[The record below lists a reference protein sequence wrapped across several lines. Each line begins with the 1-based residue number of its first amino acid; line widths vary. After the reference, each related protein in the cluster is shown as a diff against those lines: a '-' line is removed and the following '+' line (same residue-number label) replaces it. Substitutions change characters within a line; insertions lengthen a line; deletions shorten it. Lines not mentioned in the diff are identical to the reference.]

1 MIFQELILE
10 NFGPYKGRQVF
21 NLRPGNEQ
29 QTIAPALRS
38 NIVLFGGMN
47 GGGKTTL
54 MDAIR
59 LALYGHRAPCSTRGN
74 LNYPEFLRQC
84 INRQSQDAGVELV
97 FQQTLNNEAQ
107 PTEFRIYRTWTEQIS
122 HRDSLSIST
131 NGEIA
136 PDLAQKW
143 DERIEDLLPLGISR
157 LFLFDGEQVGELA
170 DQDTLPQTVT
180 SAIRSL
186 LGLELPDRLSA
197 DLDVLTSRKRK
208 SLATAQEQAQLV
220 EIEQRLESQEQERRT
235 LVNKRAA
242 FQQKLEQAEEKLRQ
256 AEERFLSEGGK
267 IAAEQTQQESQL
279 QQAKDKADTH
289 RTALREIAAGVLPLA
304 LIQPLLEQAEA
315 QAQQEVRQQQ
325 LEVAKALLKERSQN
339 LLQFVKSLNLET
351 SQVKRIQAFLK
362 KQDKEIAQNTGE
374 TWLGADVDIL
384 HQLTNTLQYALPHQ
398 IQAAEEQLEQLQT
411 CQEEIETIEC
421 YLATAASPEIY
432 DKLVQQV
439 RQTQAEVVQLKA
451 DREHSQRLLE
461 QAEQVIARTKQEL
474 MDYGKLAID
483 RKNDEHTLVAI
494 DKVQETLKVFKQKLK
509 LRKLNQ
515 LETLVTECFLY
526 LLHKSNLVHRVQI
539 DTETFSLSL
548 FDTAG
553 QPVPKHR
560 LSAGEKQLLAISLL
574 WGLARASG
582 RQLPV
587 AIDTPLGRLDSSH
600 RNNLVDRYFPQAS
613 HQVLLLSTDT
623 EIGKAEV
630 KRLRENGAIAR
641 EYLLKYDRAK
651 HQTQVKPGYFW

>member
-1 MIFQELILE
+1 MIFQELVLE

-21 NLRPGNEQ
+21 NLRPGEEQ
-29 QTIAPALRS
+29 QTIIL
-38 NIVLFGGMN
+38 LGGMN

-74 LNYPEFLRQC
+74 LSYAEFLRQC
-84 INRQSQDAGVELV
+84 INRQAQDATIELS
-97 FQQTLNNEAQ
+97 FQQTLNNEPQ
-107 PTEFRIYRTWTEQIS
+107 PTEFRICRTWTEQING
-122 HRDSLSIST
+122 RDTLNILT

-170 DQDTLPQTVT
+170 DQDTPPQSVI
-180 SAIRSL
+180 SAMRSL

-208 SLATAQEQAQLV
+208 ALATAQEQAQLIDL
-220 EIEQRLESQEQERRT
+220 ENRLKSQEKERIN
-235 LVNKRAA
+235 LFNKKSAI
-242 FQQKLEQAEEKLRQ
+242 QPKLDRAEEKLRQ

-267 IAAEQTQQESQL
+267 IAAEQTQQERQL
-279 QQAKDKADTH
+279 QEARDNADAH
-289 RTALREIAAGVLPLA
+289 RAALREIASGVLPLA
-304 LIQPLLEQAEA
+304 LIQPLLQQAEA
-315 QAQQEVRQQQ
+315 QAQQDVRQQQ
-325 LEVAKALLKERSQN
+325 RSVAKELLEERSQK
-339 LLQFVKSLNLET
+339 LLQFVKSLDLET
-351 SQVKRIQAFLK
+351 KKVKQIQSFLA
-362 KQDKEIAQNTGE
+362 KQDKAIAQE
-374 TWLGADVDIL
+374 TVENWLGVDVDTL

-398 IQAAEEQLEQLQT
+398 LQVAAEQLKQLQA
-411 CQEEIETIEC
+411 CQEEIETIER
-421 YLATAASPEIY
+421 YLATAAPPEIY
-432 DKLVQQV
+432 AKLVQQV
-439 RQTQAEVVQLKA
+439 RQAQTEVVTLKA

-461 QAEQVIARTKQEL
+461 QAQQTIDRTKQEL

-483 RKNDEHTLVAI
+483 LKNDEHMLGAI
-494 DKVQETLKVFKQKLK
+494 AKVQDTLKVFQQKLK

-548 FDTAG
+548 FDYEG

-600 RNNLVDRYFPQAS
+600 RANLVDRYFPHAS

-623 EIGKAEV
+623 EISKAEV

-641 EYLLKYDRAK
+641 EYLLKHDSALQ
-651 HQTQVKPGYFW
+651 QTEVKLGYFC

>member
-21 NLRPGNEQ
+21 NLRPGKEQ
-29 QTIAPALRS
+29 QTI
-38 NIVLFGGMN
+38 ILFGGMN

-59 LALYGHRAPCSTRGN
+59 LALYGHRAPCSTRGT
-74 LNYPEFLRQC
+74 LSYPEFLKQC
-84 INRQSQDAGVELV
+84 INRQAQDASIELV

-107 PTEFRIYRTWTEQIS
+107 PTEFRIYRTWMELIS
-122 HRDSLSIST
+122 NRDTLRIAV
-131 NGEIA
+131 NGELA
-136 PDLAQKW
+136 TDLAQKW

-170 DQDTLPQTVT
+170 DQDTLPQSVM
-180 SAIRSL
+180 SAMRSL

-208 SLATAQEQAQLV
+208 ALASAVEQAQLM
-220 EIEQRLESQEQERRT
+220 EIEQRLESQEQERRSI
-235 LVNKRAA
+235 KKKIAA
-242 FQQKLEQAEEKLRQ
+242 IQPKLDKAEEKLRQ
-256 AEERFLSEGGK
+256 AEERFLTEGGK
-267 IAAEQTQQESQL
+267 IAAEQAQQERQL
-279 QQAKDKADTH
+279 QQANSKAEAH
-289 RTALREIAAGVLPLA
+289 RAALREIAAGVLPLA
-304 LIQPLLEQAEA
+304 LIQPLLEEAEI
-315 QAQQEVRQQQ
+315 QAQQEIRQQQ
-325 LEVAKALLKERSQN
+325 LEIAKELLKERSQE
-339 LLQFVKSLNLET
+339 LLQFVKSLDLET
-351 SQVKRIQAFLK
+351 KQLKQIRSFLA
-362 KQDKEIAQNTGE
+362 KQEKEVLQDIGE
-374 TWLGADVDIL
+374 TWLGADVDTL

-398 IQAAEEQLEQLQT
+398 RQVAAEQLKQLQT
-411 CQEEIETIEC
+411 CQEEIETIER

-439 RQTQAEVVQLKA
+439 RQAQAEVVNLRS

-461 QAEQVIARTKQEL
+461 QAEQTLARTKQEL

-494 DKVQETLKVFKQKLK
+494 AKVQDTLKVFKQKLK

-548 FDTAG
+548 FDYEG

-651 HQTQVKPGYFW
+651 HQTQVKSGYFW

>member
-10 NFGPYKGRQVF
+10 NFGPYRGRQVLD
-21 NLRPGNEQ
+21 LRPRDEQ
-29 QTIAPALRS
+29 RTI
-38 NIVLFGGMN
+38 ILFGGMN

-59 LALYGHRAPCSTRGN
+59 LALYGHRASCASRGS
-74 LNYPEFLRQC
+74 LSYPEFLKQC
-84 INRQSQDAGVELV
+84 INRQAKSSTVEMA
-97 FQQTLNNEAQ
+97 FKQTLNNEAQ
-107 PTEFRIYRTWTEQIS
+107 PTEFRIHRTWTDEVSNRDTLQIF
-122 HRDSLSIST
+122 T

-170 DQDTLPQTVT
+170 DQDTLPQSVM

-208 SLATAQEQAQLV
+208 SLATAQEQAQIE
-220 EIEQRLESQEQERRT
+220 EIEERLKLQIDERT
-235 LVNKRAA
+235 FIKKEIASI
-242 FQQKLEQAEEKLRQ
+242 QPKLDKALNQLEQ

-267 IAAEQTQQESQL
+267 IAAEQTQQEVKL
-279 QQAKDKADTH
+279 QDAKESADAH
-289 RTALREIAAGVLPLA
+289 RDALRELAAGALPLA
-304 LIQPLLEQAEA
+304 LIQPLLQ
-315 QAQQEVRQQQ
+315 QAQTQAQYEVRQQQ
-325 LEVAKALLKERSQN
+325 LEAAREIIQQQNKDLLA
-339 LLQFVKSLNLET
+339 FVKSLDLDADRA
-351 SQVKRIQAFLK
+351 KKIKAFLA
-362 KQDKEIAQNTGE
+362 KQNKQISSNPDKS
-374 TWLGADVDIL
+374 WLGADLDAL
-384 HQLTNTLQYALPHQ
+384 HQLTNTLEYALPHQ
-398 IQAAEEQLEQLQT
+398 LKLAQDQLTQLQT
-411 CQEEIETIEC
+411 NQDEIETIER
-421 YLATAASPEIY
+421 YLSTAASPEIY
-432 DKLVQQV
+432 KALVAQV
-439 RQTQAEVVQLKA
+439 RQTQSEVVQLKA
-451 DREHSQRLLE
+451 DIQQHQRLLD
-461 QAEQVIARTKQEL
+461 QADQTINRTKQEL

-483 RKNDEHTLVAI
+483 RKHDEHTLNAI
-494 DKVQETLKVFKQKLK
+494 SKVQGTLKVFKQKLK

-526 LLHKSNLVHRVQI
+526 LLHKTNLVHRVQI
-539 DTETFSLSL
+539 DTDTFSLSL
-548 FDTAG
+548 FDADG

-582 RQLPV
+582 RQLPI

-623 EIGKAEV
+623 EIGKIEV
-630 KRLRENGAIAR
+630 KRLRECGAIAR
-641 EYLLKYDRAK
+641 EYLLNYSGVT
-651 HQTQVKPGYFW
+651 HQTQVKSGYFW

>member
-1 MIFQELILE
+1 MLFLELVLE

-21 NLRPGNEQ
+21 NLQLGQEQ
-29 QTIAPALRS
+29 QTI
-38 NIVLFGGMN
+38 ILFGGMN

-59 LALYGHRAPCSTRGN
+59 LALYGHRAPCSTRGS
-74 LNYPEFLRQC
+74 LSYPEFLKQC
-84 INRQSQDAGVELV
+84 INRQAQDSTIELS
-97 FQQTLNNEAQ
+97 FQQALNNEAQ

-122 HRDSLSIST
+122 GRDTLRVT
-131 NGEIA
+131 VNGEDA

-170 DQDTLPQTVT
+170 DQDTLPQSVT

-186 LGLELPDRLSA
+186 LGLELLDRLSA
-197 DLDVLTSRKRK
+197 DLDVLTTRKRK
-208 SLATAQEQAQLV
+208 ALATAQEQAQLLDL
-220 EIEQRLESQEQERRT
+220 EQRLESQEQERRFI
-235 LVNKRAA
+235 KKEIAA
-242 FQQKLEQAEEKLRQ
+242 IQPKLDKAEEKLRQ
-256 AEERFLSEGGK
+256 AEERFLAEGGK
-267 IAAEQTQQESQL
+267 IAAEQTQRSQQY
-279 QQAKDKADTH
+279 QQARNKADNH
-289 RTALREIAAGVLPLA
+289 RAALCEIAAGVLPLA
-304 LIQPLLEQAEA
+304 LVQPLLEEA
-315 QAQQEVRQQQ
+315 QVQAQQEVRQQQ
-325 LEVAKALLKERSQN
+325 LESAGELLKERNQD
-339 LLQFVKSLNLET
+339 LLQFIKSLDLET
-351 SQVKRIQAFLK
+351 QQLEQIRSFLA
-362 KQDKEIAQNTGE
+362 KQEKDVLQDIGE
-374 TWLGADVDIL
+374 TWLGADVDTL
-384 HQLTNTLQYALPHQ
+384 HQLTNILQYTLPHQ
-398 IQAAEEQLEQLQT
+398 RQTAAEHLKQLQT
-411 CQEEIETIEC
+411 YQEEIEIIER
-421 YLATAASPEIY
+421 YLATAASPERY

-439 RQTQAEVVQLKA
+439 RQAQAEVVSLKA

-461 QAEQVIARTKQEL
+461 QAEQTLAHTRQEL
-474 MDYGKLAID
+474 MDYGERVID
-483 RKNDEHTLVAI
+483 RKNDEHTLTAI
-494 DKVQETLKVFKQKLK
+494 AKVQDTLKVFQHKLK

-548 FDTAG
+548 FDDAG

-600 RNNLVDRYFPQAS
+600 RAHLVERYFPQAS

-623 EIGKAEV
+623 EITETEV
-630 KRLRENGAIAR
+630 QWLRENGAIAR
-641 EYLLKYDRAK
+641 EYLLQHDSASQ
-651 HQTQVKPGYFW
+651 QTKVKSGYFC

>member
-1 MIFQELILE
+1 MIFQELVLE

-21 NLRPGNEQ
+21 NLHPGKEQ
-29 QTIAPALRS
+29 QTIIL
-38 NIVLFGGMN
+38 LGGMN

-59 LALYGHRAPCSTRGN
+59 LALYGHRAPCSTRGS
-74 LNYPEFLRQC
+74 LSYPEFLKQC
-84 INRQSQDAGVELV
+84 INRQAQDSTIELS

-122 HRDSLSIST
+122 GRDILRVT
-131 NGEIA
+131 VNGEIA

-170 DQDTLPQTVT
+170 DQDTLPQSVT
-180 SAIRSL
+180 IAIRSL

-197 DLDVLTSRKRK
+197 DLDVLTTRKRK
-208 SLATAQEQAQLV
+208 ALATAQEQAQLLDL
-220 EIEQRLESQEQERRT
+220 EQRLEVQEQER
-235 LVNKRAA
+235 LALKKKVAA
-242 FQQKLEQAEEKLRQ
+242 IQPKLDKAEEKLRQ
-256 AEERFLSEGGK
+256 AEERFLAEGGK
-267 IAAEQTQQESQL
+267 IAAEQSQQSQQL
-279 QQAKDKADTH
+279 QQARDRADHH
-289 RTALREIAAGVLPLA
+289 RAALREVAAGVLPLA
-304 LIQPLLEQAEA
+304 LIQPLLEQAQI

-325 LEVAKALLKERSQN
+325 LEVAEELLKERNQD
-339 LLQFVKSLNLET
+339 LRQFVESLDLEAKQLKQIR
-351 SQVKRIQAFLK
+351 SFLA
-362 KQDKEIAQNTGE
+362 KQEKAIAQNKGE
-374 TWLGADVDIL
+374 TWLGADVDTL
-384 HQLTNTLQYALPHQ
+384 HQLTNTLDYALPHQ
-398 IQAAEEQLEQLQT
+398 CQVAAEHLKQLQT
-411 CQEEIETIEC
+411 CQEEIETIER
-421 YLATAASPEIY
+421 YLATAASPEMY

-439 RQTQAEVVQLKA
+439 RQAQAEVVSLKA
-451 DREHSQRLLE
+451 DREQSQRLLD
-461 QAEQVIARTKQEL
+461 QAEQTLARTKQEL
-474 MDYGKLAID
+474 MDYCKLAID
-483 RKNDEHTLVAI
+483 RKNDEHTLAAI
-494 DKVQETLKVFKQKLK
+494 AKVQDTLKVFKQKLK

-548 FDTAG
+548 FDYEG

-623 EIGKAEV
+623 EIGKTEV
-630 KRLRENGAIAR
+630 KRLREHGAIAR
-641 EYLLKYDRAK
+641 EYLLEYDRAK
-651 HQTQVKPGYFW
+651 QQTQVKSGYFW

>member
-10 NFGPYKGRQVF
+10 NFGPYLGRQVF
-21 NLRPGNEQ
+21 DLRPGKDQ
-29 QTIAPALRS
+29 QT
-38 NIVLFGGMN
+38 IVLFGGMN

-59 LALYGHRAPCSTRGN
+59 LALYGHRASCSTRGS
-74 LNYPEFLRQC
+74 LSYPEFLKQC
-84 INRQSQDAGVELV
+84 INRQDKDATLEIV

-107 PTEFRIYRTWTEQIS
+107 PTEFRIHRTWTEQIS
-122 HRDSLSIST
+122 NRDTLQIFTNDEIS
-131 NGEIA
+131 

-170 DQDTLPQTVT
+170 DQDTLPQSVT

-186 LGLELPDRLSA
+186 LGLELPDRLSS
-197 DLDVLTSRKRK
+197 DLDVLSSRKRK
-208 SLATAQEQAQLV
+208 LLATDQELAQLE
-220 EIEQRLESQEQERRT
+220 EIEQRLKAQEQERITIRKK
-235 LVNKRAA
+235 LAA
-242 FQQKLEQAEEKLRQ
+242 IQQKLDQSEENLRQ

-267 IAAEQTQQESQL
+267 IAAEQTQQEMRL
-279 QQAKDKADTH
+279 QEVRDAADS
-289 RTALREIAAGVLPLA
+289 RRDALREIAAGVLPLA
-304 LIQPLLEQAEA
+304 LIQPLLEQAQA
-315 QAQQEVRQQQ
+315 QAQQEVQQQ
-325 LEVAKALLKERSQN
+325 QFEVAKALLQEQSQR
-339 LLQFVKSLNLET
+339 LLMFVKSLDLEAM
-351 SQVKRIQAFLK
+351 QVKKIQTFLAN
-362 KQDKEIAQNTGE
+362 QDKEIAQHTDE
-374 TWLGADVDIL
+374 TWLDANVDTL
-384 HQLTNTLQYALPHQ
+384 HQLTNTLEYALPHQ
-398 IQAAEEQLEQLQT
+398 LKVAEDQLEQLQT
-411 CQEEIETIEC
+411 YQDEIETIER
-421 YLATAASPEIY
+421 YLVTAASPEIY
-432 DKLVQQV
+432 KKLVQQV
-439 RQTQAEVVQLKA
+439 RQAQTEVVQLKA
-451 DREHSQRLLE
+451 DREHNQRLLD
-461 QAEQVIARTKQEL
+461 QAEQTITRTRQTL

-483 RKNDEHTLVAI
+483 RKHDEHTLIAI

-526 LLHKSNLVHRVQI
+526 LLHKSNLVHRVLI

-548 FDTAG
+548 FDYEG
-553 QPVPKHR
+553 QSVPKHR

-582 RQLPV
+582 RQLPI

-613 HQVLLLSTDT
+613 HQVLLFSTDT

-630 KRLRENGAIAR
+630 KRLREAGAIAR
-641 EYLLKYDRAK
+641 EYLLKYNHIT
-651 HQTQVKPGYFW
+651 HQTQVKSGYFW

>member
-1 MIFQELILE
+1 MIFQELVLE

-21 NLRPGNEQ
+21 DLCPDEEQ
-29 QTIAPALRS
+29 RKI
-38 NIVLFGGMN
+38 ILFGGMN

-74 LNYPEFLRQC
+74 LSYPDFLKQC
-84 INRQSQDAGVELV
+84 INRQAQDATVELG
-97 FQQTLNNEAQ
+97 FQQTLNNEPQ
-107 PTEFRIYRTWTEQIS
+107 PTEFRICRTWNEQIS
-122 HRDSLSIST
+122 QRDTLKILT
-131 NGEIA
+131 NGEVS

-143 DERIEDLLPLGISR
+143 DERIEDLLPLRISR

-170 DQDTLPQTVT
+170 DQDTLPPSVT
-180 SAIRSL
+180 SAMRSL

-197 DLDVLTSRKRK
+197 DLNVLTTRKRK
-208 SLATAQEQAQLV
+208 ALATTQEQAQL
-220 EIEQRLESQEQERRT
+220 EAIEQRLEAQEQERRAI
-235 LVNKRAA
+235 KKKMAA
-242 FQQKLEQAEEKLRQ
+242 SQQKLEQAEEKLRQ

-267 IAAEQTQQESQL
+267 IAAEQTQQEARL
-279 QQAKDKADTH
+279 QQARTKAESH
-289 RTALREIAAGVLPLA
+289 RAALRELAAGALPLA
-304 LIQPLLEQAEA
+304 LIQPSLQ
-315 QAQQEVRQQQ
+315 QVQSRAQQEVRQQQ
-325 LEVAKALLKERSQN
+325 FEVAKVLLQERSQR
-339 LLQFVKSLNLET
+339 LLKFVKSLDLGAK
-351 SQVKRIQAFLK
+351 QVKQIQTFLAQ
-362 KQDKEIAQNTGE
+362 QDRETAQGNDAA
-374 TWLGADVDIL
+374 WLDADVDTL
-384 HQLTNTLQYALPHQ
+384 QQLTNTLEYALPHQ
-398 IQAAEEQLEQLQT
+398 LQVASAQLKQLQA
-411 CQEEIETIEC
+411 CQEEIETIER
-421 YLATAASPEIY
+421 YLATAAAPEIY
-432 DKLVQQV
+432 AKLVQRV
-439 RQTQAEVVQLKA
+439 RQAQTELVQLKA
-451 DREHSQRLLE
+451 DREQSQRLLDQTE
-461 QAEQVIARTKQEL
+461 QMIDRTKQQL

-483 RKNDEHTLVAI
+483 RKDDEHTLSAI

-548 FDTAG
+548 FDYEG
-553 QPVPKHR
+553 HPVPKHR

-600 RNNLVDRYFPQAS
+600 RNHLVDRYFPQAS

-630 KRLRENGAIAR
+630 KRLRETGAIAR

>member
-1 MIFQELILE
+1 MIFQELVLE

-21 NLRPGNEQ
+21 NLRPGKEQ
-29 QTIAPALRS
+29 QTI
-38 NIVLFGGMN
+38 ILFGGMN

-74 LNYPEFLRQC
+74 LSYPEFLKQC
-84 INRQSQDAGVELV
+84 INRQAQDSTIELS

-122 HRDSLSIST
+122 GRDILRAT
-131 NGEIA
+131 VNGEIA

-170 DQDTLPQTVT
+170 DQDTLPQSVT

-208 SLATAQEQAQLV
+208 TLATAQEQTQI
-220 EIEQRLESQEQERRT
+220 EGIEQRLAVQEQER
-235 LVNKRAA
+235 LSIKKKIAA
-242 FQQKLEQAEEKLRQ
+242 IQPKLEKAEEKLRQ

-267 IAAEQTQQESQL
+267 IAAEQTQQERQL
-279 QQAKDKADTH
+279 QEARDNANAH
-289 RTALREIAAGVLPLA
+289 RAALREIASGVLPLA
-304 LIQPLLEQAEA
+304 LIQPLLQQAEA

-325 LEVAKALLKERSQN
+325 WLVAKELLEERSQK
-339 LLQFVKSLNLET
+339 LLQFVKSLDLET
-351 SQVKRIQAFLK
+351 KKVKQIQSFLAK
-362 KQDKEIAQNTGE
+362 HDKAIAQE
-374 TWLGADVDIL
+374 TAENWLDVDVDTL

-398 IQAAEEQLEQLQT
+398 LEVAAEQLQQLQT
-411 CQEEIETIEC
+411 CQEEIETIER

-432 DKLVQQV
+432 AKLVQQV
-439 RQTQAEVVQLKA
+439 RQAQTDVVNLKA

-461 QAEQVIARTKQEL
+461 QAEQTIGRTTQEL
-474 MDYGKLAID
+474 MDYGKLTID

-494 DKVQETLKVFKQKLK
+494 AKVQDTLKVFKQKLK

-548 FDTAG
+548 FDYEG

-587 AIDTPLGRLDSSH
+587 AIDTPLGLLDSSH

-623 EIGKAEV
+623 EIGKTEV

-641 EYLLKYDRAK
+641 EYLLKYDRTK
-651 HQTQVKPGYFW
+651 HQTQVKSGYFW

>member
-1 MIFQELILE
+1 MIFQELVLE
-10 NFGPYKGRQVF
+10 NFGPYKGRQMF
-21 NLRPGNEQ
+21 NLCPGEEQ
-29 QTIAPALRS
+29 QTI
-38 NIVLFGGMN
+38 ILFGGMN

-59 LALYGHRAPCSTRGN
+59 LALYGHRAPCSSRGN
-74 LNYPEFLRQC
+74 LSYAEFLRQC
-84 INRQSQDAGVELV
+84 IHRQARDATVELV
-97 FQQTLNNEAQ
+97 FQQTLNNEPQ
-107 PTEFRIYRTWTEQIS
+107 PTEFRIYRTWTEQVS
-122 HRDSLSIST
+122 NRDTLSVLT

-170 DQDTLPQTVT
+170 DQDTLPQSVT

-208 SLATAQEQAQLV
+208 DLATAQEQAQL
-220 EIEQRLESQEQERRT
+220 EDIEQRLEIQEEERRT
-235 LVNKRAA
+235 IRKKMAA
-242 FQQKLEQAEEKLRQ
+242 IQTKLEWAEEKLRQ
-256 AEERFLSEGGK
+256 AQERFFSEGGK

-279 QQAKDKADTH
+279 QEARDKADAH
-289 RTALREIAAGVLPLA
+289 RAALREIASGVLPLA
-304 LIQPLLEQAEA
+304 LIQPLLQQAEA
-315 QAQQEVRQQQ
+315 QAQQEVRQKQWS
-325 LEVAKALLKERSQN
+325 VAKELLEEQSQK
-339 LLQFVKSLNLET
+339 LLQFVKSLDLET
-351 SQVKRIQAFLK
+351 KKVKQIQSFLA
-362 KQDKEIAQNTGE
+362 KQDKAIAQEPGENGLGVDVNT
-374 TWLGADVDIL
+374 L

-398 IQAAEEQLEQLQT
+398 LQVAAEQLKQLQT
-411 CQEEIETIEC
+411 CQEEIETIER

-439 RQTQAEVVQLKA
+439 RQAQTDVVNLKA

-461 QAEQVIARTKQEL
+461 QAEQTIARTKQEL

-483 RKNDEHTLVAI
+483 LKNDQHTLVAI
-494 DKVQETLKVFKQKLK
+494 AKVQDTLKVFQQKLK

-548 FDTAG
+548 FDYEG

-623 EIGKAEV
+623 EIGKTEV

-641 EYLLKYDRAK
+641 EYLLKHDHTN
-651 HQTQVKPGYFW
+651 HQSQVKSGYFW

>member
-10 NFGPYKGRQVF
+10 NFGPYHGRQVF
-21 NLRPGNEQ
+21 DLRPGKDQ
-29 QTIAPALRS
+29 QT
-38 NIVLFGGMN
+38 IVLFGGMN

-59 LALYGHRAPCSTRGN
+59 LALYGHRASCSTRGN
-74 LNYPEFLRQC
+74 LSYPEFLKQC
-84 INRQSQDAGVELV
+84 INRQAKDATLEMV

-107 PTEFRIYRTWTEQIS
+107 PTEFRIHRTWTEQIS
-122 HRDSLSIST
+122 NRDTLQIFTNNEIS
-131 NGEIA
+131 

-170 DQDTLPQTVT
+170 DQDTLPQSVT
-180 SAIRSL
+180 NAIRSL

-208 SLATAQEQAQLV
+208 SLATAQELTQLE
-220 EIEQRLESQEQERRT
+220 EIEQRLEAQEQERVAIRKK
-235 LVNKRAA
+235 LAA
-242 FQQKLEQAEEKLRQ
+242 IQQKLDQSEENLRQ

-267 IAAEQTQQESQL
+267 IAAEQTQQEIRL
-279 QQAKDKADTH
+279 QEARDAADS
-289 RTALREIAAGVLPLA
+289 RRDDLRELAAGVLPLA
-304 LIQPLLEQAEA
+304 LIQPLLEKAQI
-315 QAQQEVRQQQ
+315 QAQQEVQQQ
-325 LEVAKALLKERSQN
+325 QFEVAKELLQERSQR
-339 LLQFVKSLNLET
+339 LLTFVKSLDLET
-351 SQVKRIQAFLK
+351 KQVKKIQTFLTN
-362 KQDKEIAQNTGE
+362 QDKEIAQHTDE
-374 TWLGADVDIL
+374 TWLDADVDTL
-384 HQLTNTLQYALPHQ
+384 HQLTNTLEYALPHQ
-398 IQAAEEQLEQLQT
+398 LKVAEEQLEQLQT
-411 CQEEIETIEC
+411 YQDEIETIER
-421 YLATAASPEIY
+421 YLVTAASPEIY
-432 DKLVQQV
+432 KKLVQEV
-439 RQTQAEVVQLKA
+439 RQAQTEAVQLKA
-451 DREHSQRLLE
+451 DREHSQRLLD
-461 QAEQVIARTKQEL
+461 QAEQTITRTRQTL

-483 RKNDEHTLVAI
+483 RKHDEHTLSAI

-526 LLHKSNLVHRVQI
+526 LLHKSNLVHRVLI

-548 FDTAG
+548 FDYEG
-553 QPVPKHR
+553 QSVPKHR

-613 HQVLLLSTDT
+613 HQVLLFSTDT

-630 KRLRENGAIAR
+630 KRLRETGVIAR
-641 EYLLKYDRAK
+641 EYLLNYNHTK
-651 HQTQVKPGYFW
+651 HQTQIRSGYFW